1 MSNNSMTTAVS
12 LFAGVGGFDL
22 ALERAGVKVVASVE
36 WDKNAQNVLRKQ
48 FPNAQVFGD
57 IQGVTGE
64 QLIQSGFTP
73 SDGIITGGFPCQ
85 DLSVAGKRAGLAGLR
100 SGLFWEICRLLDE
113 TRTQTFILENV
124 PGLLSSNNG
133 RDMAVVI
140 EALVERGYRIAWRV
154 LDAQYFG
161 VPQRR
166 RRVFIVGCLGNQG
179 RSPEEILAIAEGRAG
194 YLAKSNAPRKG
205 SSTTIAR
212 GAESSGERAVAGTL
226 AARDYKGL
234 AADDLLDNKA
244 IVGTLQARMG
254 TGGNNMPMVATVFPI
269 DDGRE
274 VEKNQ
279 NGTGIG
285 NEGDPAYT
293 LDRLQSPAVVMAF
306 DTFNQTVSDT
316 SQTIKS
322 HSANNENIGT
332 VLIPNEPM
340 AVDIYNATIDKDVTH
355 TLKAANQPMGVPSV
369 LIPGEQMSVS
379 FLHGEI
385 SKTSQTLRKG
395 EGSYISVGGVLA
407 KSTVFPT
414 LSATNNPSRSPQ
426 SSEVTAQIDAM
437 VKATSTVR
445 RLTPTECERLQG
457 FPDGWTE
464 GQADSHRYKQMG
476 NAVAVPVVEWII
488 NRIIK

>member
-1 MSNNSMTTAVS
+1 MPTLNA
-12 LFAGVGGFDL
+12 FDMGDT
-22 ALERAGVKVVASVE
+22 RA
-36 WDKNAQNVLRKQ
+36 
-48 FPNAQVFGD
+48 
-57 IQGVTGE
+57 T
-64 QLIQSGFTP
+64 
-73 SDGIITGGFPCQ
+73 
-85 DLSVAGKRAGLAGLR
+85 
-100 SGLFWEICRLLDE
+100 
-113 TRTQTFILENV
+113 
-124 PGLLSSNNG
+124 
-133 RDMAVVI
+133 VVI
-140 EALVERGYRIAWRV
+140 VMREREGKAGGGKGF
-154 LDAQYFG
+154 LLAE
-161 VPQRR
+161 
-166 RRVFIVGCLGNQG
+166 N
-179 RSPEEILAIAEGRAG
+179 RSF
-194 YLAKSNAPRKG
+194 
-205 SSTTIAR
+205 
-212 GAESSGERAVAGTL
+212 TL
-226 AARDYKGL
+226 ATSNFQIIFYGQRVGDVRVQ
-234 AADDLLDNKA
+234 DDKIN
-244 IVGTLQARMG
+244 TLQARMG
-254 TGGNNMPMVATVFPI
+254 TGENNMPMVATVFPI

-488 NRIIK
+488 NRLTN